1 MLPEL
6 HNKKIQKE
14 ELQAVNQDT
23 SYHSRMYACAP
34 QLVMQLVYQSSKNQP
49 KLKNKLRHA

>member
-14 ELQAVNQDT
+14 ELQAANQDT

-34 QLVMQLVYQSSKNQP
+34 QLVMQLVSKAQKIN
-49 KLKNKLRHA
+49 